1 MASKKGD
8 KLKIFITI
16 LTKELLGFFRSFGL
30 VLLVI
35 YFFTAEV
42 YVAAS
47 GMEIEAKNIAVGVV
61 DKSAGGISK
70 KILSN
75 LHTPEFQTPKYYKSQ
90 KKLSDAIYKKEI
102 MVGMIFDEQFEKDYY
117 KKRSPTINILI
128 DSTTASQSLMAIG
141 YIQNIVMKFNNL
153 KLPVELKMHKLFNQ
167 NADTKLFMGISELL
181 SVITLLTTILTAIAF
196 VKEKESGTWDIM
208 LLMPIDSKIIILAKS
223 LSQII
228 IIMIG
233 VSLSVGL
240 ILFHLLNMP
249 INGNLLHFFVLT
261 LFYVATTAGIG
272 LFIASVSNN
281 IMQVSQLSIVIMMPI
296 IFLSGAWTPIYA
308 MNPILQYLSLF
319 SPLRY
324 YIEGSESIFFRGSCF
339 VDLLPYFGG
348 VLILGIFLYWYGF
361 RKIGKL
367 F

>member
-1 MASKKGD
+1 V
-8 KLKIFITI
+8 KIFITI
-16 LTKELLGFFRSFGL
+16 LLKELISFFRSFGL
-30 VLLVI
+30 VILVI

-42 YVAAS
+42 YVAAT
-47 GMEIEAKNIAVGVV
+47 GVEIEAKNVALGVV

-75 LHTPEFQTPKYYKSQ
+75 LHSPEFKTPKFYKSQ
-90 KKLSDAIYKKEI
+90 KELSDAIYNKNI
-102 MVGMIFDEQFEKDYY
+102 MVGMVFDEQFEKNYY
-117 KKRSPTINILI
+117 KKLHPTVNILI

-167 NADTKLFMGISELL
+167 NAETKIFMGVSELL

-208 LLMPIDSKIIILAKS
+208 LLMPVNPKMIILAKS

-233 VSLSVGL
+233 VVLSVGL
-240 ILFHLLNMP
+240 VLFHSLDVP
-249 INGNLLHFFVLT
+249 INGNLLHFFILT
-261 LFYVATTAGIG
+261 FFYVATTAGIG
-272 LFIASVSNN
+272 LFIAAVSKN
-281 IMQVSQLSIVIMMPI
+281 IMQISQLSIVIMMPI

-308 MNPILQYLSLF
+308 MHPLLQYLSALA
-319 SPLRY
+319 PLSY
-324 YIEGSESIFFRGSCF
+324 YIEGCQSIFFRGTSF
-339 VDLLPYFGG
+339 IDLLPYFGG
-348 VLILGIFLYWYGF
+348 VLFLGVILYWYGF